1 MPSLA
6 ELQQQFRE
14 AVITGEVQRAAPAAL
29 IGGHEPSKRLAVHA
43 RNYETSLVEALLVK
57 FPATGWLIGTPFLRE
72 AARRFVHEHPPQ
84 GPCIAEYGAGFPNF
98 LSNLVRARLPY
109 IRDFSELEWYVGQ
122 VAIAVNSPSV
132 DAGEFSTIDAARL
145 PDTTLKLQPGLRYLD
160 LEWPVDDLLKL
171 YLTETVP
178 DQFELTRARA
188 WIEVRGARGEFH
200 LNRFDRGE
208 FTFRKSISHGRSVG
222 DAAEHALDVNSKFDP
237 GQALAGLIAAGLITA
252 INRGQSKE
260 ED

>member
-1 MPSLA
+1 M
-6 ELQQQFRE
+6 
-14 AVITGEVQRAAPAAL
+14 
-29 IGGHEPSKRLAVHA
+29 
-43 RNYETSLVEALLVK
+43 
-57 FPATGWLIGTPFLRE
+57 
-72 AARRFVHEHPPQ
+72 
-84 GPCIAEYGAGFPNF
+84 
-98 LSNLVRARLPY
+98 
-109 IRDFSELEWYVGQ
+109 
-122 VAIAVNSPSV
+122 
-132 DAGEFSTIDAARL
+132 
-145 PDTTLKLQPGLRYLD
+145 QPGLRYLD

-208 FTFRKSISHGRSVG
+208 FTFRKSISHGRSIG
-222 DAAEHALDVNSKFDP
+222 DAAEHALDVGSKFDP